1 MATVDWIA
9 LAVIVLSAFG
19 GWRRGLIGERSFARR
34 ARRRGLRGS
43 RLAPHLLSGGS
54 SSRWT
59 PFPSLVGALAG
70 ATLLHSLASFAG
82 SFLRGGL
89 KLTPLRLLDSAGG
102 VFFGAATG
110 LVLVWVLGATALLL
124 PGQTSLRREAQRSQI
139 LQNLNAHVPPRRL
152 LHLLAASI
160 RSRRSRGRR
169 RRSSRPRPR
178 SQAIPRC
185 GARRAPSCASSAPRA
200 ASASRAAAGSLAA
213 RGRRTAAHVVA
224 GEHDTHVQLPGSNAL
239 LRADVVAFDAT
250 NDLAILRVRNAGAQT
265 PLRVRSEPESGRAV
279 AIVGYPED
287 GPLTRDAGPH
297 RRHGDRSDARRVRA
311 RAGVTLDH
319 GRRGPRAARRL
330 RRAGCRLRRLRAD
343 DALRGAH
350 RRARAATACRSE
362 LVVRAAQSAQGPVS
376 TGDCAVG

>member
-1 MATVDWIA
+1 VATVDWIA

-19 GWRRGLIGERSFARR
+19 GWRRGLIGSALSLG
-34 ARRRGLRGS
+34 GLVAGAYAGS

-59 PFPSLVGALAG
+59 PFLSLIGALVG

-152 LHLLAASI
+152 LHLLAGI
-160 RSRRSRGRR
+160 D
-169 RRSSRPRPR
+169 PI
-178 SQAIPRC
+178 QAIAGPPAPLEPPSPAIVRDPDV
-185 GARRAPSCASSAPRA
+185 RRAEASVVRVLGTACGLGV
-200 ASASRAAAGSLAA
+200 AGSGWFISPREVA
-213 RGRRTAAHVVA
+213 TAAHVVA
-224 GEHDTHVQLPGSNAL
+224 GEHDTHVQLPHSNAL
-239 LRADVVAFDAT
+239 LRADVVAFDTT

-265 PLRVRSEPESGRAV
+265 PLRVRGEAESGRAV
-279 AIVGYPED
+279 AIVGYPGG
-287 GPLTRDAGPH
+287 GPLTATPGRVGDTATVLTRDAYGHGPVS
-297 RRHGDRSDARRVRA
+297 RSITAVAGRVQHGDSGGPAVDSDGYVQ
-311 RAGVTLDH
+311 TMLF
-319 GRRGPRAARRL
+319 AARI
-330 RRAGCRLRRLRAD
+330 GQPV
-343 DALRGAH
+343 GYGVPI
-350 RRARAATACRSE
+350 E
-362 LVVRAAQSAQGPVS
+362 LVARAAQSAQGPVS
-376 TGDCAVG
+376 TGDCAAG